1 MSAQDYKICP
11 ACFNVFLAKVS
22 KRNSNL
28 MLEDRR
34 IITDEEIFGLIK
46 WKLRQFCLENN
57 TDTMYINFDNKTAIE
72 IKATGDFLEE
82 IKKELEGENK

>member
-11 ACFNVFLAKVS
+11 AWFNVYLAKTS
-22 KRNSNL
+22 KHNPNL
-28 MLEDRR
+28 MLNDRR

-46 WKLRQFCLENN
+46 WKLRQFCLDNH
-57 TDTMYINFDNKTAIE
+57 TDTMYINFNSKTAIE

-82 IKKELEGENK
+82 IKKELEEEK

>member
-22 KRNSNL
+22 KRNPNL
-28 MLEDRR
+28 MLSDRR
-34 IITDEEIFGLIK
+34 IITEEEIFGLIK
-46 WKLRQFCLENN
+46 WKLRQFCLDNY
-57 TDTMYINFDNKTAIE
+57 TDTMYINFNNKTTIE

-82 IKKELEGENK
+82 IKKELEEEK

>member
-28 MLEDRR
+28 MLEKDAAF
-34 IITDEEIFGLIK
+34 ILKYEDDDGVFTQIGDIFFKYLMKVGNAL
-46 WKLRQFCLENN
+46 
-57 TDTMYINFDNKTAIE
+57 MYQDPE
-72 IKATGDFLEE
+72 
-82 IKKELEGENK
+82 

>member
-11 ACFNVFLAKVS
+11 SWLNVYLAKTS
-22 KRNSNL
+22 KCNPNL

-72 IKATGDFLEE
+72 IKATGDFLKE
-82 IKKELEGENK
+82 IKKELEEEE